1 MNSSENPFSN
11 LDEET
16 QIKIQE
22 VQIKDQEFQQ
32 LILQKRNFKY
42 ELDEVDYALKE
53 LDKSEGEVSK
63 IVAGAI
69 IIKTDKETLTKE
81 LNRKKELIELRLKS
95 IDSEEKELSKEV
107 ELLRD
112 EVMKKLT
119 PKKPE

>member
-42 ELDEVDYALKE
+42 ELDEVNYALKE

>member
-1 MNSSENPFSN
+1 MNPSENPFSN

-53 LDKSEGEVSK
+53 LEKAEGEVSK

>member
-16 QIKIQE
+16 QIKIRE

-95 IDSEEKELSKEV
+95 INSEEKELSKEV

>member
-16 QIKIQE
+16 QVKIQE